1 MAKAF
6 DTPLVLSGP
15 LRSPRQMLA
24 DQTYDGHES
33 LHDDAMA
40 QDLGFKAAPIEGPT
54 HFSQFVPL
62 LHRLWGD
69 AWFETGCLSAHFR
82 NMVVEGED
90 VRAFVEPGAPDAKV
104 IRIGADKAGGQEV
117 LRGTASVGREAG
129 TSELER
135 RLAALRPAETLVILE
150 HLSVGQRGPA
160 AEAVRMDMDQ
170 RMGDLYPFSLADKLK
185 VITETTPWYSGP
197 SPWGGA
203 VIPLEMVSVLA
214 QYTSHQAGM
223 RGKGP
228 AIGLFADLEIRM
240 LKGPLLVGRDYL
252 IEREIVALSESRRTE
267 SYWVKSRIMEPA
279 SREVLAEMLLNHAVL
294 KDSYAAYEDEYTR
307 LRAAG

>member
-1 MAKAF
+1 MTEACE
-6 DTPLVLSGP
+6 TPLVLSGP
-15 LRSPRQMLA
+15 LRAPRQMLA

-62 LHRLWGD
+62 LHNLWGD
-69 AWFETGCLSAHFR
+69 AWFETGCLSSHFR
-82 NMVVEGED
+82 NMVVEGEE
-90 VRAFVEPGAPDAKV
+90 VRAFVELGARDAKQV
-104 IRIGADKAGGQEV
+104 RIGADKADGQEV
-117 LRGTASVGREAG
+117 LRGTASIGASAEE
-129 TSELER
+129 TELEG

-150 HLSVGQRGPA
+150 HLSAGQTGA
-160 AEAVRMDMDQ
+160 APETVRMDMDQ
-170 RMGDLYPFSLADKLK
+170 HMGDLYPFSLADKLK
-185 VITETTPWYSGP
+185 VITENSPWYSGP

-214 QYTSHQAGM
+214 QYTSRQAGM

-240 LKGPLLVGRDYL
+240 LKGPLLVGNDYL

-267 SYWVKSRIMEPA
+267 SYWVKSRIMEPD
-279 SREVLAEMLLNHAVL
+279 SGEVLAEMLLNHAVL
-294 KDSYAAYEDEYTR
+294 KDSYAAYEEEYAR
-307 LRAAG
+307 LKASG